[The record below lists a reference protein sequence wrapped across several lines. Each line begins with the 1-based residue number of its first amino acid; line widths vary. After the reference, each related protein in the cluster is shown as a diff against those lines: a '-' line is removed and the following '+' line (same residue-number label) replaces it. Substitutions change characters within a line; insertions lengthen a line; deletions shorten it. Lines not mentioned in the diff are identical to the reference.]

1 MLSGSESLPMRT
13 CGWPRCPVQPQS
25 RPIAISRERCALA
38 IGAEEVSAVDL
49 VRDVG
54 QFVGDAV
61 GDDDIGLALERGEIA
76 HDARVEQPILFEQR
90 FIDDDLDP
98 LRLHPLHHAQYA
110 ARPDIVR
117 PRLHR
122 EAVDTDDARAPLAD
136 SAGDETLSRRF
147 WGTDRPDTN

>member
-1 MLSGSESLPMRT
+1 MFFLLMIRRPPRSTRT
-13 CGWPRCPVQPQS
+13 DTLFPYTTLFRS
-25 RPIAISRERCALA
+25 
-38 IGAEEVSAVDL
+38 L

-98 LRLHPLHHAQYA
+98 LRIHLLHHAQYP
-110 ARPDIVR
+110 ARPEIVR
-117 PRLHR
+117 HRLHR
-122 EAVDTDDARAPLAD
+122 DAVDNDVARAALDAL
-136 SAGDETLSRRF
+136 SSDEILSRRVR
-147 WGTDRPDTN
+147 GDDSLAQILTSILLIVE

>member
-1 MLSGSESLPMRT
+1 MFFLLMIRRPPRSTRT
-13 CGWPRCPVQPQS
+13 DTLFPYTTLFRS
-25 RPIAISRERCALA
+25 
-38 IGAEEVSAVDL
+38 L

-110 ARPDIVR
+110 ARPEIVR

-122 EAVDTDDARAPLAD
+122 EAVDTDDARAALD
-136 SAGDETLSRRF
+136 DLAGDEILARRVR
-147 WGTDRPDTN
+147 GDDRLDQIGRAH